1 MGIKGLFGHTGF
13 LGNSV
18 RGGALEGL
26 VCATAACGFLLFG
39 YDREFSE
46 SGTFIKLSSIRGH
59 HVRNHHRNGF
69 LVLLP

>member
-18 RGGALEGL
+18 KGGALEGL

-39 YDREFSE
+39 YDREFSAAV
-46 SGTFIKLSSIRGH
+46 TFPKLSIIRGH
-59 HVRNHHRNGF
+59 HVWNHH
-69 LVLLP
+69 